1 MRRKQFTWRDEIAI
15 GERGS
20 RLAHDPAP
28 SLAFGGSI
36 FEKMSLRSIKGS
48 LKYPLIRAGLEAI
61 AFSGASALFPS
72 AGGRGVVFTMHH
84 VKPEG
89 ATDRSDP
96 NAILSITPQTLEMA
110 IEAALEAGL
119 VPVHLHDLP
128 RLLSE
133 QGSTRKYVAFTLD
146 DGYRNNAD
154 FAAPVFARYSIP
166 YTIFITTGFVE
177 RKRSMWWRTIA
188 ALVTEADSFQF
199 DFGGGV
205 LDVRAATPAQ
215 KSAAFAQLVQF
226 MQCFDEDEAVARI
239 DAAAQT
245 VGIDAISLVDE
256 SVMNPSELRALALDP
271 LVHLGA
277 HTVTHVN
284 LRRVDD
290 ERLAK
295 EIADSTESVGGY
307 AGYRPRSF
315 AYPYGWKA
323 AVGEREIRA
332 VSEGGFDVGVTTQPG
347 VLQQTGVMPAAA
359 IPRISLNGYFQKKR
373 YIKVLVSGLPFKLL

>member
-1 MRRKQFTWRDEIAI
+1 
-15 GERGS
+15 
-20 RLAHDPAP
+20 
-28 SLAFGGSI
+28 
-36 FEKMSLRSIKGS
+36 
-48 LKYPLIRAGLEAI
+48 
-61 AFSGASALFPS
+61 
-72 AGGRGVVFTMHH
+72 
-84 VKPEG
+84 
-89 ATDRSDP
+89 
-96 NAILSITPQTLEMA
+96 MA

-295 EIADSTESVGGY
+295 EIADSTESVERY

>member
-1 MRRKQFTWRDEIAI
+1 MGFRTGALPFTKPVRR
-15 GERGS
+15 GNV
-20 RLAHDPAP
+20 
-28 SLAFGGSI
+28 
-36 FEKMSLRSIKGS
+36 FETMSLRSIKGS

-61 AFSGASALFPS
+61 ALSGAATLFPS

-84 VKPEG
+84 VKPDDAQDG
-89 ATDRSDP
+89 SDP
-96 NAILSITPQTLEMA
+96 NAILSITPQTLGMA

-128 RLLSE
+128 KLLSE
-133 QGSTRKYVAFTLD
+133 PDNQQKYVVFTLD
-146 DGYRNNAD
+146 DGYRNNAE
-154 FAAPVFARYSIP
+154 FAAPVFSRYNIP

-177 RKRSMWWRTIA
+177 RKRSMWWRTAA
-188 ALVTEADSFQF
+188 ALVTEADSFRF
-199 DFGGGV
+199 DFGGGAV
-205 LDVRAATPAQ
+205 DIRSTNSAQ
-215 KSAAFAQLVQF
+215 KSAAFARLVQF

-239 DAAAQT
+239 DAAAQR

-256 SVMNPSELRALALDP
+256 SVMSPSELRNLAVDP

-290 ERLAK
+290 KRLAK
-295 EIADSTESVGGY
+295 EIADSTDAVARY

-323 AVGEREIRA
+323 AAGAREIRA
-332 VSEGGFDVGVTTQPG
+332 VSEAGFDVGVTTQPG
-347 VLQQTGVMPAAA
+347 VLQQTDEMQVAA

>member
-1 MRRKQFTWRDEIAI
+1 
-15 GERGS
+15 
-20 RLAHDPAP
+20 
-28 SLAFGGSI
+28 
-36 FEKMSLRSIKGS
+36 
-48 LKYPLIRAGLEAI
+48 
-61 AFSGASALFPS
+61 
-72 AGGRGVVFTMHH
+72 
-84 VKPEG
+84 
-89 ATDRSDP
+89 
-96 NAILSITPQTLEMA
+96 
-110 IEAALEAGL
+110 

-133 QGSTRKYVAFTLD
+133 KADARKYVAFTLD
-146 DGYRNNAD
+146 DGYRNNAE
-154 FAAPVFARYSIP
+154 FAAPVFARYNIP

-188 ALVTEADSFQF
+188 ALVTEADGFQF
-199 DFGGGV
+199 NFGGGAI
-205 LDVRAATPAQ
+205 DVRSANSAQ
-215 KSAAFAQLVQF
+215 KSAAFARLVQF

-256 SVMNPSELRALALDP
+256 SVMTPSELRTLALDP

-290 ERLAK
+290 RRLVT
-295 EIADSTESVGGY
+295 EIADSTESVQRY

-332 VSEGGFDVGVTTQPG
+332 VSAAGFDVGVTTQPG
-347 VLQQTGVMPAAA
+347 VLQQTGAMPAAA

-373 YIKVLVSGLPFKLL
+373 YIKALVSGLPFKLL

>member
-1 MRRKQFTWRDEIAI
+1 MRRKQFTRGDEIAI
-15 GERGS
+15 GEWGS
-20 RLAHDPAP
+20 LMGRAP
-28 SLAFGGSI
+28 SPNLAFGASK
-36 FEKMSLRSIKGS
+36 FKKMSLRSIKGS

-72 AGGRGVVFTMHH
+72 VGGRGVVFTMHH
-84 VKPEG
+84 VKPEN
-89 ATDRSDP
+89 ATDRTDP
-96 NAILSITPQTLEMA
+96 NAILSITPHTLEMA
-110 IEAALEAGL
+110 IEVALEAGL

-133 QGSTRKYVAFTLD
+133 PADGWKYVAFTLD
-146 DGYRNNAD
+146 DGYRNNAE
-154 FAAPVFARYSIP
+154 FAAPVFARHSIP
-166 YTIFITTGFVE
+166 YTIFITSGFVE

-188 ALVTEADSFQF
+188 ALVMQADSFQF
-199 DFGGGV
+199 DFGGGAV
-205 LDVRAATPAQ
+205 EVRSESPSQ

-226 MQCFDEDEAVARI
+226 MQCFDEDEAVTRI
-239 DAAAQT
+239 DAAAHA

-256 SVMNPSELRALALDP
+256 SVMDPSELRTLALDP

-290 ERLAK
+290 RRLVK
-295 EIADSTESVGGY
+295 EITGSTKAVQRY
-307 AGYRPRSF
+307 TGYRPRSF

-332 VSEGGFDVGVTTQPG
+332 VSEAGFDVGVTTQPG

-359 IPRISLNGYFQKKR
+359 IPRISLNGSFQKKR
-373 YIKVLVSGLPFKLL
+373 YIKALVSGLPFKLL

>member
-1 MRRKQFTWRDEIAI
+1 
-15 GERGS
+15 
-20 RLAHDPAP
+20 
-28 SLAFGGSI
+28 
-36 FEKMSLRSIKGS
+36 
-48 LKYPLIRAGLEAI
+48 
-61 AFSGASALFPS
+61 
-72 AGGRGVVFTMHH
+72 MHH
-84 VKPEG
+84 VKPED

-110 IEAALEAGL
+110 IEVALEAGL
-119 VPVHLHDLP
+119 IPVHLHDLP

-133 QGSTRKYVAFTLD
+133 QTGTRKYVAFTLD
-146 DGYRNNAD
+146 DGYRNNAE

-188 ALVTEADSFQF
+188 ALVTETDSFQF
-199 DFGGGV
+199 DFGGGTV
-205 LDVRAATPAQ
+205 DVCSESPSQIT
-215 KSAAFAQLVQF
+215 AAFARLVQF

-256 SVMNPSELRALALDP
+256 SVMNPSELRTLALDP

-290 ERLAK
+290 KRLAK
-295 EIADSTESVGGY
+295 EIAESTESMQRY

-332 VSEGGFDVGVTTQPG
+332 VSEAGFDVGVTTQPG

-359 IPRISLNGYFQKKR
+359 IPRISLNGNFQKKR
-373 YIKVLVSGLPFKLL
+373 YIKALVSGLPFKLI